1 MLPDVETLGI
11 DREKEYTMTI
21 INMTPHAINI
31 CDPAKIHFETTIRK
45 FVADDPTTAV
55 IKTIPSSGVLNARIS
70 TVDGDSIDGIPTFE
84 KAIEGCDPLPDAPE
98 DAIFIVSALF
108 ASAFIKRGGDPA
120 RIMLVA
126 DPVMTVD
133 GKSFVG
139 CRGLAK
145 PF

>member
-1 MLPDVETLGI
+1 MA
-11 DREKEYTMTI
+11 TI
-21 INMTPHAINI
+21 INMTPHVINI
-31 CDPAKIHFETTIRK
+31 CDPNKIHFESSIRK
-45 FVADDPTTAV
+45 WVADDPATAV
-55 IKTIPSSGVLNARIS
+55 IKSIPSAGVLNARIS

-84 KAIEGCDPLPDAPE
+84 KAIDGCDPLPDDAP

-126 DPVMTVD
+126 DPVMTAD
-133 GKSFVG
+133 GTSFVG